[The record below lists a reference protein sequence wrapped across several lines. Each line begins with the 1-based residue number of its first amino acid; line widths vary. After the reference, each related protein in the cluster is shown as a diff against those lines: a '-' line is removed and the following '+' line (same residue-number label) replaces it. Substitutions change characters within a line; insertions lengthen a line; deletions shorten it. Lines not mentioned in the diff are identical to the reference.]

1 MAISKDG
8 KRSEYDLL
16 PCVFGFF
23 AFVPASVGLGGYWLC
38 ELGGDGLHPLI
49 QSPSKTPA
57 AAQNCFLL
65 AGDRPIRLIA
75 FILFSFCF
83 HILFIIALVS
93 V

>member
-1 MAISKDG
+1 MTF
-8 KRSEYDLL
+8 L
-16 PCVFGFF
+16 PCVFGLL
-23 AFVPASVGLGGYWLC
+23 AFVPASVGLGGILAWLC

-49 QSPSKTPA
+49 QTPSKTPA

-75 FILFSFCF
+75 FILFSFYF
-83 HILFIIALVS
+83 HILLIIALVS